1 MLDSRATQG
10 FLITIKDSLRKVMA
24 GCGCNTACAPA
35 KTMSPKFRK
44 ALWIAL
50 ILNAVMFFVE
60 IIGGAHAQSVSLWA
74 DALDFAGDAA
84 NYAISLIVLSMS
96 LYWRATAALLKGI
109 TMAAFGIF
117 VIIKVI
123 WSWWIGVIPEPML
136 MGAIGILALLVNLF
150 VAIMLYTFR
159 DGDANMRSVWL
170 CSRNDAIAN
179 IAVIFAAAS
188 VWGTGTVYPDLL
200 VAFIIAYLGVSS
212 GLSVIQQARSERK
225 MDQSRI

>member
-1 MLDSRATQG
+1 
-10 FLITIKDSLRKVMA
+10 MA

-50 ILNAVMFFVE
+50 ILNALMFFVE
-60 IIGGAHAQSVSLWA
+60 IIGGAHARSVSLWA

-84 NYAISLIVLSMS
+84 NYAISLAVLSMT

-109 TMAAFGIF
+109 TMAVFGIF
-117 VIIKVI
+117 VMMKVM
-123 WSWWIGVIPEPML
+123 WTWWLGITPEPML
-136 MGAIGILALLVNLF
+136 MGTIGVLALVVNVV
-150 VAIMLYTFR
+150 VALMLYAFR

-170 CSRNDAIAN
+170 CSRNDAIGN
-179 IAVIFAAAS
+179 IAVIIAA
-188 VWGTGTVYPDLL
+188 VGVFGTGTMFPDLI

-212 GLSVIQQARSERK
+212 GLSVIQQARAERK
-225 MDQSRI
+225 IDPDTFVTKA

>member
-1 MLDSRATQG
+1 
-10 FLITIKDSLRKVMA
+10 MA
-24 GCGCNTACAPA
+24 GCGCNTACSPA

-50 ILNAVMFFVE
+50 ILNALMFFVE

-123 WSWWIGVIPEPML
+123 WSWWIGMIPEPML
-136 MGAIGILALLVNLF
+136 MGAIGILALLVNVF

-188 VWGTGTVYPDLL
+188 VWATGTVYPDLL

-225 MDQSRI
+225 MDQSKVMSKA